1 MRTTVYFFAAH
12 VGDANMFKVTK
23 HIGKQVLLN
32 LCLLIWIKCIHKIY
46 FREEQLRQ
54 DQEREEIRQLEIE
67 RLKQIQV
74 SFFSLKKM
82 LLSIGKFLIHR
93 LDK

>member
-1 MRTTVYFFAAH
+1 MEHYFCCI
-12 VGDANMFKVTK
+12 NRSILVTA
-23 HIGKQVLLN
+23 
-32 LCLLIWIKCIHKIY
+32 IKCIYKIY

-74 SFFSLKKM
+74 SFFSLKNCFF
-82 LLSIGKFLIHR
+82 LLENFLSI
-93 LDK
+93 D